1 VLAPSCDAHD
11 LITRAGKNRYDCERY
26 IEAARYVV
34 HVQLAVYVTTISKS
48 KSAPHLPPNLGGTA
62 KQESLKPSPSGS
74 SPSPK
79 RVREPIPTTW
89 GRRLRA
95 LKNESDMTWGKI
107 AQDSGVARRQLLAIA
122 NEGVTPSN
130 GTRTAIRDYI
140 AKQLK
145 RRIRF

>member
-1 VLAPSCDAHD
+1 MAPSCEAHD

-95 LKNESDMTWGKI
+95 RKNERKRYDMGKNRSGLGGCASLASSDC
-107 AQDSGVARRQLLAIA
+107 
-122 NEGVTPSN
+122 E
-130 GTRTAIRDYI
+130 
-140 AKQLK
+140 
-145 RRIRF
+145 